1 MTNFNQAQIRF
12 TLHSEGTESYSWAWE
27 GIDHAQSLKEIEE
40 TNNDIVSYASG
51 WAWELSNACI
61 SQINPE
67 GERGFTAAEIAAD
80 LRDDREFLAA
90 ALQDW
95 LSEGDDDQDPEDPQ
109 DDPTEGGSEPLY
121 EITHEI
127 MGEWDAPATATEIE
141 QAVAQ
146 WHTRGANYTVKVDLG
161 SVYIYVELD
170 EVNHGTDEDG
180 DMWATDSDFRPSS
193 DNWVQL
199 DDRGASYRLE
209 IGELYQPEDDQEPFT
224 VATSW
229 WFNGA
234 GGLDTLTVKAWASE
248 AQFKEQNPN
257 VKLVPSRAGIRNHT
271 KWMID
276 SVYDHPEGGT
286 LI

>member
-1 MTNFNQAQIRF
+1 MTNFNEATRSF
-12 TLHSEGTESYSWAWE
+12 DLCTEGTSSYAWAWE
-27 GIDHAQSLKEIEE
+27 GVEHADCVGDMKLVGKTPEQFARDWSNTLLK
-40 TNNDIVSYASG
+40 
-51 WAWELSNACI
+51 ACVD
-61 SQINPE
+61 QITE
-67 GERGFTAAEIAAD
+67 GERGFSVEEITND
-80 LRDDREFLAA
+80 LIDDRHNLAA
-90 ALQDW
+90 ALQAW
-95 LSEGDDDQDPEDPQ
+95 LEGDEPEEDDKPEDPQ

-127 MGEWDAPATATEIE
+127 MGKWDAPVTATEIE

-146 WHTRGANYTVKVDLG
+146 WHTRGAEYSVKVDLDV
-161 SVYIYVELD
+161 VYVYVKLD

-199 DDRGASYRLE
+199 DIASYRLE

-257 VKLVPSRAGIRNHT
+257 VKLVPSRDGIRNHT

>member
-1 MTNFNQAQIRF
+1 MLKACVDQI
-12 TLHSEGTESYSWAWE
+12 T
-27 GIDHAQSLKEIEE
+27 
-40 TNNDIVSYASG
+40 
-51 WAWELSNACI
+51 
-61 SQINPE
+61 E
-67 GERGFTAAEIAAD
+67 GERGYSAEEIEAD
-80 LRDDREFLAA
+80 LRDDVATLAA
-90 ALQDW
+90 ALQAW
-95 LSEGDDDQDPEDPQ
+95 LEGDDEGDDQEPEGNDNG
-109 DDPTEGGSEPLY
+109 DDEPEPLY
-121 EITHEI
+121 QIGHPL
-127 MGEWDAPATATEIE
+127 MGEWDAPATIE
-141 QAVAQ
+141 EVKKAVAQ
-146 WHTRGANYTVKVDLG
+146 WRTRGAKYSVKVDD
-161 SVYIYVELD
+161 SVYVYVELD

-257 VKLVPSRAGIRNHT
+257 VKLVPARDGIRNHT
-271 KWMID
+271 KWMLD
-276 SVYDHPEGGT
+276 SVYDHPEGGQYYP
-286 LI
+286 